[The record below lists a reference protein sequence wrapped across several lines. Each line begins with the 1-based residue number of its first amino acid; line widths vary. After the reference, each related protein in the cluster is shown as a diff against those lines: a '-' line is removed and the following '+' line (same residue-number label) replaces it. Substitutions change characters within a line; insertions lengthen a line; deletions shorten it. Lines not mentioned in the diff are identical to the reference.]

1 MSFSGRRLSPTTAG
15 DTLLT
20 AMSRPSLPDI
30 FCWTRFGTEAG
41 EDMPRIL
48 QRKEVERLAHHG
60 LFYWG
65 IGNSVGRAIRE
76 LANLTRDPEVL
87 FSPII
92 GRPRPVDVAPGQVV
106 RWSAGETLEG
116 ERHQLPDTALVTS
129 RAKGEVATRHYALVC
144 WRAGPLVPDDL
155 GEVHRPSLRNLLSGK
170 PLGAS
175 QVTAVVRRVPQ
186 ADPDGRRYVVAMRA
200 RLVPP
205 FFITLREGVVQDVE
219 PRRGPG
225 WGSA

>member
-1 MSFSGRRLSPTTAG
+1 VASGLLVMSFDGRRLSPTTAG
-15 DTLLT
+15 DTLLP
-20 AMSRPSLPDI
+20 AMSWPSLPDI

-106 RWSAGETLEG
+106 RWISA
-116 ERHQLPDTALVTS
+116 RRQLNELSDDIATRVSVLYFGDAREALVK
-129 RAKGEVATRHYALVC
+129 A
-144 WRAGPLVPDDL
+144 L
-155 GEVHRPSLRNLLSGK
+155 GE
-170 PLGAS
+170 
-175 QVTAVVRRVPQ
+175 
-186 ADPDGRRYVVAMRA
+186 
-200 RLVPP
+200 
-205 FFITLREGVVQDVE
+205 
-219 PRRGPG
+219 
-225 WGSA
+225 